1 MIRWLTMAGALRR
14 WSSVSIP
21 PRLGDFFCLALAVA
35 LFAPSRA
42 TFAQIKQPP
51 VIAAI
56 AYSFQVDK
64 ERPAHTDSLIY
75 TIRVWNDPL
84 QADTLAGVEV
94 EFFLPSFENGRF
106 ALQLAT
112 FHDAGRYPVTL
123 DTAAGK
129 ITWQV
134 GDLVRRPPPLS
145 SDTAIVVFSFHIAA
159 VAEFSLSCGE
169 NPLTAIA
176 RVSFRNA
183 DGRRI
188 YPGTPR
194 AAESTL
200 VLTPDIVAEN
210 LSVPLEPQHRGEP
223 LQLHFDY
230 ANRGNVAR
238 AASLCLRLPAGLTA
252 DRLQVT
258 PDSITVTPIST
269 DSLCLS
275 LGVIAAGAEQSVELS
290 LLLPPDLPGDL
301 DSLCLGATLITDC
314 DLNLAN
320 NSFRPACAA
329 LAPLDL
335 LTLTKQAVPQRARVG
350 DTLTFALTVRNLDQR
365 LTAWNLTVVD
375 SLAPG
380 VEVISADSPFSLANR
395 VVRWQRPALAADSAW
410 TLRLMVRLTEEWLRQ
425 QPGNPCAVATLWNV
439 AAVAS
444 TSALGE
450 VSPEAPQ
457 NLNNNRSAAAVMVE
471 PPADLLEIETI
482 VDTLRSSGPAVLLP
496 GDTLGF
502 TLHYRNLS
510 GQVAANVTVID
521 SLPDPAIFQLLVPL
535 PAGFR
540 YDVAAHRL
548 VGERL
553 SLAPAARDSASFRML
568 LRPTGSACEEIVVD
582 NRAVIQEAA
591 QLDCNLANNASTT
604 PLAVVGN
611 RNLLQLTTLAPAAAA
626 AGEEILFTLHYR
638 NLSELPATGVVLQVD
653 LAAALVVTAI
663 SDSGQLLNALR
674 LAWQLGTLA
683 PHASGSVSWRATVRN
698 ALRCEPE
705 LITIISRLDSEVQ
718 DCMPEDNVSVT
729 TITLNATPP
738 DARPHL
744 AVYGLQFTDANGNG
758 CAEPGE
764 ALRLRLMFQNHG
776 DSTAQQI
783 EFINLTARWGAQTWP
798 LPPPLALTATL
809 APNGTGYADFEFTLT
824 ANDFSATDLTF
835 SGMLTAE
842 NFCAAAIDS
851 ALIRLRFCPLPNLVF
866 KQVNLIDAPGNRD
879 GQASEAE
886 PLAALLVYQNESPV
900 AADSV
905 MLTLNLAPS
914 HLELLESRPTL
925 ALPLPLQR
933 RSSLAASQRDSVRLT
948 LRYADFAAAEAMV
961 ALTATLAWSAFVPP
975 VTAHAAIAIKQ
986 ECFARPNP
994 FIPDRH
1000 PEGVRFAPND
1010 GQQVE
1015 IFDLHGNRRRA
1026 LTTRERWD
1034 GRDESGRE
1042 CEPGLYVWSIAG
1054 NCRGTIV
1061 VVR

>member
-1 MIRWLTMAGALRR
+1 MIRWLTTAGALCRR
-14 WSSVSIP
+14 SSVSIP
-21 PRLGDFFCLALAVA
+21 PRLGDFFCLALAAA
-35 LFAPSRA
+35 LFAPGSA
-42 TFAQIKQPP
+42 AFAQTKQPP

-56 AYSFQVDK
+56 AYSFRVDK
-64 ERPAHTDSLIY
+64 DRPAHTDSLIY

-112 FHDAGRYPVTL
+112 FHDAGRYPVAI
-123 DTAAGK
+123 DAAAGK

-134 GDLVRRPPPLS
+134 GNLVRRPPPLR
-145 SDTAIVVFSFHIAA
+145 SDTATVVFSFHIAA

-183 DGRRI
+183 EGRRI

-200 VLTPDIVAEN
+200 VLTPDLVAEN
-210 LSVPLEPQHRGEP
+210 LSVPLEPQRRGDP
-223 LQLHFDY
+223 LKLRYDY

-238 AASLCLRLPAGLTA
+238 AATLCLRLPAGLTA
-252 DRLQVT
+252 DSLQVT
-258 PDSITVTPIST
+258 PDSITVAPVSA
-269 DSLCLS
+269 DSLCLN
-275 LGVIAAGAEQSVELS
+275 LGVIAAGVQQSVELS

-301 DSLCLGATLITDC
+301 DSLCLSATLITDC

-320 NSFRPACAA
+320 NSFRNACAA

-335 LTLTKQAVPQRARVG
+335 LTLTKQAVPPRARVG
-350 DTLTFALTVRNLDQR
+350 DTLTFTLTVRNLDQR

-380 VEVISADSPFSLANR
+380 LEVISADSPFSLVNR
-395 VVRWQRPALAADSAW
+395 VVRWQRPALAAGSAW
-410 TLRLMVRLTEEWLRQ
+410 PLRLVVRLTEEWLRQ

-444 TSALGE
+444 TSALGAA
-450 VSPEAPQ
+450 SPEAPQ
-457 NLNNNRSAAAVMVE
+457 NLNNNRSAAAVVVE
-471 PPADLLEIETI
+471 PPADLLEIFTI
-482 VDTLRSSGPAVLLP
+482 VDTLRSTGPAVLLP
-496 GDTLGF
+496 GDTLRF
-502 TLHYRNLS
+502 TLHYRNLT
-510 GQVAANVTVID
+510 GPVAASVTVID
-521 SLPDPAIFQLLVPL
+521 SLPDPAFLQLLAPL

-540 YDVAAHRL
+540 YEAAAHRL
-548 VGERL
+548 VGDRS
-553 SLAPAARDSASFRML
+553 SLAPAARDSASFLML
-568 LRPTGSACEEIVVD
+568 LRPTGSACEDIVLH

-604 PLAVVGN
+604 ALTVVGN
-611 RNLLQLTTLAPAAAA
+611 RNLLQLTTLAPAAADP
-626 AGEEILFTLHYR
+626 GEEILFTLHYQ
-638 NLSELPATGVVLQVD
+638 NLSEIPATGVVLQVD
-653 LAAALVVTAI
+653 LAEALAVTAI
-663 SDSGQLLNALR
+663 SDSGRLLSALR

-683 PHASGSVSWRATVRN
+683 PHAGGSVSWRATVRN
-698 ALRCEPE
+698 TVRCEPE
-705 LITIISRLDSEVQ
+705 QITIISRIDSEVQ
-718 DCMPEDNVSVT
+718 DCVLKDNVSVT
-729 TITLNATPP
+729 AITLNATPP
-738 DARPHL
+738 AERPQL
-744 AVYGLQFTDANGNG
+744 AVYGLQLTDANGNG

-764 ALRLRLMFQNHG
+764 PLRLRLMFQNRG
-776 DSTAQQI
+776 DSTARQI
-783 EFINLTARWGAQTWP
+783 EFIDLFARWGTQTWP
-798 LPPPLALTATL
+798 VPPPLALTAAL

-835 SGMLTAE
+835 NGKLTAA

-866 KQVNLIDAPGNRD
+866 KQVNLTDAPGNRD
-879 GQASEAE
+879 GLASEAE

-905 MLTLNLAPS
+905 TLTLNLAPP
-914 HLELLESRPTL
+914 HLELLESRPAL
-925 ALPLPLQR
+925 ALPLPLQLR
-933 RSSLAASQRDSVRLT
+933 RALAAGQQDSVRLT
-948 LRYADFAAAEAMV
+948 LRYADFAPAEAMV
-961 ALTATLAWSAFVPP
+961 ALTATLTGSAFVPP

-994 FIPDRH
+994 FIPGRH

-1034 GRDESGRE
+1034 GRDDSGRE